1 MVITEVH
8 VKCGHGHPA
17 FSQEQYAI
25 TAAFVPPDDQED
37 VADEDHPAGG
47 YPEDV
52 IGEDGKPGDPEVGK
66 AIGQGEI
73 IDREGEDDVGR
84 QDGEH
89 GPPLPPQQARQ
100 GKKKVFDQRFRT
112 LFS

>member
-1 MVITEVH
+1 MLSDLGGERQHQEAQVQ
-8 VKCGHGHPA
+8 A
-17 FSQEQYAI
+17 FA
-25 TAAFVPPDDQED
+25 PPDDQED

-52 IGEDGKPGDPEVGK
+52 IGEDGEPGDPEVGK

-100 GKKKVFDQRFRT
+100 GKKKVFDQSA
-112 LFS
+112 LFG